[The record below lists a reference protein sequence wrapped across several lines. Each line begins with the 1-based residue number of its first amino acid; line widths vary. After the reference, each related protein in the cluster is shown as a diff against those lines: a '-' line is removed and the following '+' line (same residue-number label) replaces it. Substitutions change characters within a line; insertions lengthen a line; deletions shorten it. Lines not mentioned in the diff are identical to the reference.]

1 MEEIEEG
8 FIHETKATIWKRRL
22 KSHWL
27 TVAFLLGFITDY
39 LLLNRVD
46 DTLDNIILLAYV
58 FLATISLIFFYVGVT
73 EKIGERISLKLRR
86 YMPMLMQYSFGGLL
100 SGMLIFYGRSG
111 DLFSSAPFFI
121 LIVSVIVIN
130 ELLKKQSDRLVY
142 NLAVY
147 FVGIFSYCVLV
158 VPVLLGK
165 MSDWIFIGSGLLA
178 LGIVYL
184 IIGIL
189 RKIIPEFLRLQT
201 RAVIFV
207 IGSLFGLMNLLYFAN
222 LIPPIPLS
230 LTELEVY
237 QGVEKTSVG
246 TYRIIKEENPWYEYL
261 PLVPDYFHPVTGK
274 GVTCFARVYA
284 PTKLATNIVHRW
296 EYLDVNGKW
305 REQFKTSYKI
315 TGENKLGYRGYTTI
329 TNVRD
334 GKWRCVVENQRGQ
347 VLGKKTFM
355 IDTTR
360 SPIDLVTVVE

>member
-1 MEEIEEG
+1 MGDGEDI
-8 FIHETKATIWKRRL
+8 IIQETKITVLKRL
-22 KSHWL
+22 VKSHWL

-46 DTLDNIILLAYV
+46 DTLDNIILLLYV
-58 FLATISLIFFYVGVT
+58 LLATVSLIFFYVGVT
-73 EKIGERISLKLRR
+73 EKMGERISRKLRH

-121 LIVSVIVIN
+121 LIIGVIVIN
-130 ELLKKQSDRLVY
+130 EILKKQSERLVY

-158 VPVLLGK
+158 TPVFFGK
-165 MSDWIFIGSGLLA
+165 MSDWVFVGSGLIA
-178 LGIVYL
+178 LLIIYL
-184 IIGIL
+184 IVQVL

-201 RAVIFV
+201 RVIIFV
-207 IGSLFGLMNLLYFAN
+207 IGSLYGLMNLLYFAN

-230 LTELEVY
+230 LTELEIY
-237 QGVEKTSVG
+237 QEVEKTSAG
-246 TYRIIKEENPWYEYL
+246 NYRIIKEENVWYEYL
-261 PLVPDYFHPVTGK
+261 PLVPNYFHPITGK

-296 EYLDVNGKW
+296 EYLDTNGKW
-305 REQFKTSYKI
+305 QEQFKTAYKI

-329 TNVRD
+329 TNIRD
-334 GKWRCVVENQRGQ
+334 GKWRCIVENQRGQ
-347 VLGKKTFM
+347 VLGKKTFV
-355 IDTTR
+355 IDTAKPPT
-360 SPIDLVTVVE
+360 DLVTVVE